1 MPVARVC
8 WKADVKVGLRVP
20 EFTGEGP
27 VKGRE
32 SLGPA
37 PHVRALCPEAEVA
50 GGGSAL
56 SEEAW
61 GGGGGS
67 PRASD

>member
-1 MPVARVC
+1 M
-8 WKADVKVGLRVP
+8 P